1 MHTQILKKIFTCVI
15 FIFGFGVPAFASV
28 SYTVSPLVI
37 DEKVE
42 PRDIIEKVIILKN
55 SGDTPATI
63 YPTVNNISLTEGG
76 TVEEFLPQVMSD
88 QTTSIS
94 AWIEISRAG
103 IDLKAGETRTVKL
116 TLRINPNAKAGEYHA
131 LVGFPYGGNRDEAER
146 MLKNGDAPGTVV
158 TVSIEDKKSTIL
170 KLSRFLVDRFV
181 TSENNSAA
189 SYTVKN
195 PGDEPLVPGGEIVL
209 YDSRGKEVGSL
220 PVNPE
225 RIEIPVGGE
234 HTFEG
239 AVPIDNLFGK
249 YKAFLSVEYGKGNS
263 ASVQDTAFFYVL
275 PLKTLLIIIGVLT
288 VAVILLSLYV
298 HRKYF
303 DDVTDDG
310 SELLPVHVR
319 ESASDPKHH
328 DIDLRAP

>member
-1 MHTQILKKIFTCVI
+1 MQNNLLRIVLSIFFVFGCVT
-15 FIFGFGVPAFASV
+15 PAFASV

-42 PRDIIEKVIILKN
+42 PRDIIEKVITLKN
-55 SGDTPATI
+55 TGDTPATI

-103 IDLKAGETRTVKL
+103 IDLKAGESKTVKL
-116 TLRINPNAKAGEYHA
+116 TLRINPNVKAGEYHA
-131 LVGFPYGGNRDEAER
+131 LVGFPYGGNRDIAER
-146 MLKNGDAPGTVV
+146 MLKNGDAPGTIV
-158 TVSIEDKKSTIL
+158 TVSIEDKKTTVL

-181 TSENNSAA
+181 TSKNNSAA
-189 SYTVKN
+189 AYTIKN

-209 YDSRGKEVGSL
+209 YDSTGKEVGTL

-225 RIEIPVGGE
+225 HVEIPVGGE

-239 AVPIDNLFGK
+239 AVPIDDLFGK
-249 YKAFLSVEYGKGNS
+249 YKAFLSVEYGKGNI

-275 PLKTLLIIIGVLT
+275 PLRTLIILILT
-288 VAVILLSLYV
+288 VAVVVVLLSLYV

-303 DDVTDDG
+303 DDATDDG
-310 SELLPVHVR
+310 SELLPLHVR
-319 ESASDPKHH
+319 ESDSDPKHH